1 MTNQLFLT
9 KKVYDAFNETIN
21 NGRKSVLPG
30 DIVQNFREK
39 NEPVG
44 IWLVMRELT
53 RLEELDLVQFD
64 QETATWT
71 LGQEKD
77 FFEVIRNLK

>member
-1 MTNQLFLT
+1 
-9 KKVYDAFNETIN
+9 
-21 NGRKSVLPG
+21 
-30 DIVQNFREK
+30 
-39 NEPVG
+39 
-44 IWLVMRELT
+44 MRELT
-53 RLEELDLVQFD
+53 RLEELDLVRFD